1 MSSEKK
7 WYKLVFKQIQ
17 PIHIGMGSYG
27 VINETR
33 IFIPGWTMWGALTK
47 AYNLKNGKDL
57 SKNQEKFENISCFWP
72 CFDEKGE
79 NVLFPKYKNGEFYLG
94 DYSEEKF
101 RAMFVDTFVSTTII
115 PGSRMAKDESLHE
128 IDVILPQSKAN
139 FDFEN
144 NKEQLY
150 WVGIINVRE
159 EISNFLEVG
168 KLNISVGG
176 DIRYGLGQLLLAN
189 KTVLIDKEKQKWSS
203 KENIA
208 NFVQFNPTNL
218 EAGKIELIPEMDF
231 TMGRPIIKEAKYY
244 ISPGS
249 KVNVD
254 NVDISFLNKG
264 KYNRKD

>member
-101 RAMFVDTFVSTTII
+101 RAMFVDTFVSTAVI

-128 IDVILPQSKAN
+128 IDVILPQLKA
-139 FDFEN
+139 DFVSEN
-144 NKEQLY
+144 NKKQLY
-150 WVGIINVRE
+150 WIGIIKIDEN
-159 EISNFLEVG
+159 ISSFLEVG
-168 KLNISVGG
+168 KLKISVGG
-176 DIRYGLGQLLLAN
+176 DIRYGLGQLLLTN
-189 KTVLIDKEKQKWSS
+189 KKELTNEENWSS

-208 NFVQFNPTNL
+208 NFVQFRSTNL
-218 EAGKIELIPEMDF
+218 KAGQIELIAEMDF
-231 TMGRPIIKEAKYY
+231 TRGKPIINEASYY
-244 ISPGS
+244 SRVGS
-249 KVNVD
+249 KITIEVNID
-254 NVDISFLNKG
+254 SLNKG
-264 KYNRKD
+264 KYI